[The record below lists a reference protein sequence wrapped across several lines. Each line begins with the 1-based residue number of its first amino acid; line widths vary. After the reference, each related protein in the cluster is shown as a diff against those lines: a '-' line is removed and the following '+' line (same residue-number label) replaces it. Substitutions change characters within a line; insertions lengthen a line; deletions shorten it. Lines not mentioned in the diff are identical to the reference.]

1 MPFGL
6 VFDGVLAMLLAVTIG
21 YCALLYRRLGALRAA
36 REEMQA
42 LAQQLGEVTAR
53 AEAGLDLLREAAE
66 DASSKLAPRIERAK
80 TLASDLDM
88 LCHRAG
94 KLADRLEPIKPA
106 AKPAAKA
113 APRSHSEHALIEALR
128 ASR

>member
-1 MPFGL
+1 MPLGL
-6 VFDGVLAMLLAVTIG
+6 VFDGVLAMLLAITIG
-21 YCALLYRRLGALRAA
+21 YCALLYRRLDALRAA

-42 LAQQLGEVTAR
+42 LAHRLGEVTAR
-53 AEAGLDLLREAAE
+53 AEAGLDRLRAAAE
-66 DASSKLAPRIERAK
+66 EASSKLDPRLDRAK

-94 KLADRLEPIKPA
+94 KLADRLEPNKPA
-106 AKPAAKA
+106 AKPA
-113 APRSHSEHALIEALR
+113 PHSHSEHALIEALR